1 MSFFLFWPYLTFFT
15 CLVPLPNVSLLAHP
29 HIGTNDWLMI
39 DSVAPLLP
47 IAIYVNSRSFSNLIT
62 RTSDQISCSVGK
74 LRLVSAILST
84 VCVCV
89 CCVCMCV
96 CVAHQHNHLKQWDY
110 FLSFAIDSLKNRWN
124 TQILPLFVVDPDIYI
139 YFFKYSTAEVCD
151 TQLRLCCDIFTAV
164 SQ

>member
-89 CCVCMCV
+89 VCVCGSPAQSSKAMRLFSVICHWFSKKPV
-96 CVAHQHNHLKQWDY
+96 KHTD
-110 FLSFAIDSLKNRWN
+110 FSFICCWSRY
-124 TQILPLFVVDPDIYI
+124 IYI
-139 YFFKYSTAEVCD
+139 YIFKYSTAEVCD